1 MLFPYQCQK
10 CSKRFDGDF
19 PIGKAP
25 REVPCPSCDGQGK
38 RVYEGMS
45 LSVRVGGRVHSSSFG
60 EQMKARNAEAGRRMK
75 GRKPP
80 VRVKAYD
87 YGKGDVREVKT
98 GTG

>member
-10 CSKRFDGDF
+10 CEKRFDGDF

-25 REVPCPSCDGQGK
+25 RGGVPCPSCGGSGK

-45 LSVRVGGRVHSSSFG
+45 ISVKVGSFSRPSTFG
-60 EQMKARNAEAGRRMK
+60 EQMKARNAEAGKRMK

-87 YGKGDVREVKT
+87 YGNGDVREATKT
-98 GTG
+98 G